1 MSIDFVFVHPFPSF
15 TVTDTLYTQPVAK
28 VKVVFI
34 PEAVLPPGKFH
45 VYERMSL
52 SGSLDPLAEKFTT
65 SGMLPAVGL
74 AEITAFG

>member
-1 MSIDFVFVHPFPSF
+1 MFVHPFPSL

-28 VKVVFI
+28 VNVVFI

-45 VYERMSL
+45 VYVRMSL
-52 SGSLDPLAEKFTT
+52 SGSLEPLAEKFTT

-74 AEITAFG
+74 AEITATG